1 MGGPPVTLAVTGAS
15 GALYALRTAIALLE
29 AGRPLEVVISPTGR
43 DVLAE
48 ELGMRGG
55 FADLVTERL
64 GRELAEG
71 SLIEYGHD
79 RLDAPPASG
88 SHRSAGMAVVPCSM
102 KTLAAVASGLSR
114 TLVERAADVALKE
127 RRPLVLVP
135 RESPMSLIHLRNAT
149 AAAEAGAAIVPASPA
164 FYHRPRSFD
173 DLADFIAGRVLSLL
187 GIEHSL
193 FPPWGGADGRTA

>member
-1 MGGPPVTLAVTGAS
+1 MGGSPVTLAITGAS
-15 GALYALRTAIALLE
+15 GALYALRTALALLE
-29 AGRPLEVVISPTGR
+29 AEKPLEIVISPMGR
-43 DVLAE
+43 YVLTE

-55 FADLVTERL
+55 FAEFLAEKL
-64 GRELAEG
+64 GRDLDEG

-88 SHRSAGMAVVPCSM
+88 SHRTAGMAVVPCSM

-114 TLVERAADVALKE
+114 TLIERAADVALKE

-135 RESPMSLIHLRNAT
+135 RESPMSLIHLRNAS

-164 FYHRPRSFD
+164 FYQRPRSFD
-173 DLADFIAGRVLSLL
+173 DLADFIAGRVLSML
-187 GIEHSL
+187 GIEHRL
-193 FPPWGGADGRTA
+193 FPPWGRDDDQTA